1 MSDVLPLVD
10 AASWRIATEICRRS
24 PELLIRLLHPGG
36 GQYDCLALMHPQRG
50 TLAHLNR
57 LGRLHVMARLDGRQ
71 AGSGPTDIWRQ
82 LPTRDSRAL
91 VDTAS
96 TRIGQ
101 RVPRRLP
108 ATSPRVLTYRLIA
121 TLVGMHIFGPH
132 VWTCRNV
139 VHDSSGM
146 ERTYIDWPLL
156 KRFPLV
162 AAEVGQQGDE
172 AQWQRA
178 YTFWVLLKNNAPVLC
193 LAEDGRAWD
202 RNAHEHDVSAMYRE
216 GRRLAP
222 LVWTLIGNHLD

>member
-1 MSDVLPLVD
+1 
-10 AASWRIATEICRRS
+10 
-24 PELLIRLLHPGG
+24 
-36 GQYDCLALMHPQRG
+36 
-50 TLAHLNR
+50 
-57 LGRLHVMARLDGRQ
+57 
-71 AGSGPTDIWRQ
+71 
-82 LPTRDSRAL
+82 
-91 VDTAS
+91 
-96 TRIGQ
+96 
-101 RVPRRLP
+101 
-108 ATSPRVLTYRLIA
+108 
-121 TLVGMHIFGPH
+121 
-132 VWTCRNV
+132 
-139 VHDSSGM
+139 M